1 MGIHNNFPAPS
12 WVKLDGISVVKGE
25 EVYIVSD
32 FKTNLKY
39 IYWSS
44 DTPNQLTA
52 SNVMLNRTAT
62 RFLIVVNNKGEC
74 VLVPNEEITVSF
86 DGNSVGAINEH
97 IWGLYEKDEEYG
109 DRFVS
114 VEQNIEGITQ
124 TVGETKE
131 ELGKVTEQVAKVEQ
145 KADSIDMSV
154 KSLDREYN
162 NNKEMQELREN
173 VNKSIIKVNSA
184 VGLFKAKVTEVFKD
198 NEVSED
204 ESVEIQA
211 QIGILED
218 NKLKVLDQVDRVIS
232 LMEAEGNQPEV
243 TKLSSQKQAFI
254 NAIDN
259 VITLV
264 NTSISDKVI
273 VPSEITAVTDAFGKA
288 SLAVNT
294 LKNTLDEIIF
304 LGTGGTIS
312 EELARIGMKSD
323 EIVLSVN
330 KVEQKV
336 DNDTAF
342 IKNELVGQIKDVSD
356 ALNGLEDTMNGS
368 FLDGVLSESEKIALK
383 KNLDILAT
391 EKLDIDKQFESIY
404 NNVDLTGEPKTALKT
419 SYDTYTQRYTGL
431 VEVINTVINKE
442 GNIDIV
448 DQSNVNRC
456 IIAHREALGEF
467 STKANSAI
475 DAIAGNKANT
485 VDKKYSEILLTPD
498 GIVNRVGRVESKANS
513 NGNRIDSA
521 ESRIE
526 QLADRVTSTV
536 TVNDVKSII
545 EQSPTEIRY
554 GFNDISDYVTIGT
567 YGLTVNRGAI
577 ACHTLTT
584 PPGED
589 PIIKL
594 FPNGGESC
602 SIDATRQYETGGKGS
617 SVRLKWDAGNY
628 LRVSDGNCA
637 FHMDGTQKFSFYSSP
652 NADYIRTTKGEI
664 GCSSSGLLYQNKH
677 LAFSD
682 HTHADYA
689 PSSHSHGWSD
699 ISGKPSSFTP
709 SGHQHNGLSGGS
721 YGTYIDSGGYMYP
734 SGNIWFGNSSGSRW
748 SRIACNDL
756 YYYNYSTSSTKQIKS
771 DIEYLKRKELR
782 TSYSTATVND
792 FKIEKNL
799 EREDF
804 YNLFKDINFTT
815 FIYDVKKGETGEQTL
830 DRVHD
835 GENLTCGFIM
845 EDLEEIENPV
855 VPLIVKQEY
864 DMEGNPITEGVNQKR
879 IDMNSYNNSLAIALQ
894 VAIEKIETLEQR
906 VKELEEKQ

>member
-273 VPSEITAVTDAFGKA
+273 VPSEITVVTDAFGKA

-342 IKNELVGQIKDVSD
+342 IKNELV
-356 ALNGLEDTMNGS
+356 
-368 FLDGVLSESEKIALK
+368 LS
-383 KNLDILAT
+383 
-391 EKLDIDKQFESIY
+391 
-404 NNVDLTGEPKTALKT
+404 
-419 SYDTYTQRYTGL
+419 
-431 VEVINTVINKE
+431 
-442 GNIDIV
+442 
-448 DQSNVNRC
+448 
-456 IIAHREALGEF
+456 
-467 STKANSAI
+467 
-475 DAIAGNKANT
+475 
-485 VDKKYSEILLTPD
+485 
-498 GIVNRVGRVESKANS
+498 
-513 NGNRIDSA
+513 
-521 ESRIE
+521 
-526 QLADRVTSTV
+526 
-536 TVNDVKSII
+536 
-545 EQSPTEIRY
+545 
-554 GFNDISDYVTIGT
+554 
-567 YGLTVNRGAI
+567 
-577 ACHTLTT
+577 
-584 PPGED
+584 
-589 PIIKL
+589 
-594 FPNGGESC
+594 
-602 SIDATRQYETGGKGS
+602 
-617 SVRLKWDAGNY
+617 
-628 LRVSDGNCA
+628 
-637 FHMDGTQKFSFYSSP
+637 
-652 NADYIRTTKGEI
+652 
-664 GCSSSGLLYQNKH
+664 
-677 LAFSD
+677 
-682 HTHADYA
+682 
-689 PSSHSHGWSD
+689 
-699 ISGKPSSFTP
+699 
-709 SGHQHNGLSGGS
+709 
-721 YGTYIDSGGYMYP
+721 
-734 SGNIWFGNSSGSRW
+734 
-748 SRIACNDL
+748 
-756 YYYNYSTSSTKQIKS
+756 
-771 DIEYLKRKELR
+771 
-782 TSYSTATVND
+782 
-792 FKIEKNL
+792 
-799 EREDF
+799 
-804 YNLFKDINFTT
+804 
-815 FIYDVKKGETGEQTL
+815 
-830 DRVHD
+830 
-835 GENLTCGFIM
+835 
-845 EDLEEIENPV
+845 
-855 VPLIVKQEY
+855 LIH
-864 DMEGNPITEGVNQKR
+864 I
-879 IDMNSYNNSLAIALQ
+879 
-894 VAIEKIETLEQR
+894 
-906 VKELEEKQ
+906 